1 MSGTTYAYRARNV
14 EGSPIS
20 GAMAAESAEA
30 VVARLR
36 ARALYVTWIGETTSL
51 STRTARLR
59 MLSSRRREPLAAFFR
74 AFATLLAAAMPI
86 QRALAIA
93 IERCGDPRLTEALR
107 AVSAEVD
114 AGRSL
119 ADAMRT
125 RPHDFDELYVAMIE
139 AGETGGM
146 LDAVL
151 ERLSTILER
160 DRAMRKKLAAALAYP
175 AIVLAAAIGLVIF
188 LIAAIV
194 PTFSAL
200 FGQLGVELPAPTRL
214 LLAAGE
220 ALTNPSVVLTGAA
233 VSAAAA
239 AVALRSSRRLPAPT
253 IERLLSRLPILGSLR
268 RGAIVA
274 RIARTLGSLLH
285 SGVDI
290 LRAFEVA
297 APVSASVLYAQAL
310 LDVRASLRDGDGVAN
325 GFERSRLFDPFVVGL
340 VRVGEETGSLDA
352 MLLKI
357 AEYYEVDV
365 DAGVATLGATL
376 EPILIVLVGVAVGA
390 IAAAIFI
397 PLYSAIG
404 QIH

>member
-1 MSGTTYAYRARNV
+1 
-14 EGSPIS
+14 
-20 GAMAAESAEA
+20 MAAESAEV

-51 STRTARLR
+51 SARTARLR
-59 MLSSRRREPLAAFFR
+59 MLGNRSREPLAAFFR
-74 AFATLLAAAMPI
+74 AFATLLGAAMPI

-93 IERCGDPRLTEALR
+93 IERCSNPRLAEALR

-119 ADAMRT
+119 ASAMRT
-125 RPHDFDELYVAMIE
+125 RPHDFDELHVAMIE
-139 AGETGGM
+139 AGEAGGM
-146 LDAVL
+146 LDGVL

-175 AIVLAAAIGLVIF
+175 ALVLAAAIGLVIF
-188 LIAAIV
+188 LVAAIV
-194 PTFSAL
+194 PTFSGL
-200 FGQLGVELPAPTRL
+200 FAQLGVDLPAPTRL

-220 ALTNPSVVLTGAA
+220 FLANPLVAL
-233 VSAAAA
+233 AAA
-239 AVALRSSRRLPAPT
+239 AVSVAAATAALRASRRLPAPA
-253 IERLLSRLPILGSLR
+253 IERFLLRVPILGSLR

-274 RIARTLGSLLH
+274 RIARTLGSLLR

-297 APVSASVLYAQAL
+297 APVSASVLFAQAL

-340 VRVGEETGSLDA
+340 IRVGEETGALDA
-352 MLLKI
+352 MFLKI

-376 EPILIVLVGVAVGA
+376 EPVLIVLVGAVVGA